1 MLRQYLLRPSCPFVG
16 GGSLLLLALLA
27 LPSAFAWNS
36 RTFGGLDPNSGSRR
50 LYMLKKSES
59 PQWEDLGWAWG
70 KRSGGP
76 NSAAPSPPNSANW
89 DDLGWAWGKR
99 SPAEG
104 GEAARRAKAHRED
117 PIVSMMA
124 NRVVRSMTKQI
135 HLHSLPSVRRPID
148 RSMFDP
154 PIGAAEPK
162 TEEAEEEKDVDAF
175 GDGGTCLIDD
185 QPLPQRRV
193 PSGVSRAEPPGLL
206 MMHSPTKSPVAKIA
220 PDDCFLCLSPTPP
233 LATIAQLSD
242 EDSVCADIDRW
253 ACSSLEEEE
262 SCANAGFRQNGSAR
276 IYELEQQQQQL
287 SESVLQLST
296 QFAQVQFR
304 IQQIARAPVEQHNE
318 MIHQLQEFASRSCIN
333 LGSLRASEELGA
345 SGKFEAVSNH
355 PDAFKTAQ
363 MRQLIGEL
371 RLQLSELEQFAW
383 QNGQLGPG
391 ELPLKELRNRQ
402 RLLLDRLREKMRLP
416 LELLDGCQGASDMEQ
431 FSQCLEQSLEEA
443 MNPMREKD
451 QLVAQLRTQIFDLER
466 YVQFLQK
473 EVATAAS
480 PADSSQCSPSKKPLN
495 ASATSVEKQ
504 PSEFQP
510 PATREPP
517 SGGGW
522 LSRWLPAFGLANGTT
537 TTQCGTLKNF
547 ERNELKNTPQGN
559 HYGDQRAEL
568 ELAVD
573 ELVGVLK
580 KNQILAV
587 DRSERDELSVDEL
600 NKCIL
605 DGVQEAILSS
615 VRKRFCPAL
624 MALLGHGLR
633 PVVAPSMRPNA
644 LFSAIGCFQ
653 DRSRRVNSRHLRPDL
668 SKFDA
673 KKLEHIWDVISLFVE
688 TSRALEMRDAVVGQ
702 LSDAFKLE
710 SVEGKTATSKQ
721 ILLCTIEHINSSHG
735 KLRRSPDTMWKA
747 FVCAAM
753 NRNRLPA
760 WIRIIFRSEA
770 VLTKCYNSW
779 SYVARTGVEDIRP
792 LLEGLHTFNFDLPV
806 DLAVRPFDHIREAFN

>member
-1 MLRQYLLRPSCPFVG
+1 
-16 GGSLLLLALLA
+16 
-27 LPSAFAWNS
+27 
-36 RTFGGLDPNSGSRR
+36 
-50 LYMLKKSES
+50 
-59 PQWEDLGWAWG
+59 
-70 KRSGGP
+70 
-76 NSAAPSPPNSANW
+76 
-89 DDLGWAWGKR
+89 
-99 SPAEG
+99 
-104 GEAARRAKAHRED
+104 
-117 PIVSMMA
+117 
-124 NRVVRSMTKQI
+124 
-135 HLHSLPSVRRPID
+135 
-148 RSMFDP
+148 MFDP
-154 PIGAAEPK
+154 PIGAAQPK
-162 TEEAEEEKDVDAF
+162 TEEEGAEEKDVDAF

-193 PSGVSRAEPPGLL
+193 PPGVVSRAESPALL
-206 MMHSPTKSPVAKIA
+206 MHSPIKSPVAKIA
-220 PDDCFLCLSPTPP
+220 PDDCFLRLSPTPP
-233 LATIAQLSD
+233 LTTIAQLSD
-242 EDSVCADIDRW
+242 AEDSVCADIDRW

-262 SCANAGFRQNGSAR
+262 SCANAGFRQNGSDR
-276 IYELEQQQQQL
+276 IQELEQQQQQL

-304 IQQIARAPVEQHNE
+304 IQQIAQAPVEQHNE

-333 LGSLRASEELGA
+333 LGSLRTSEEVGA
-345 SGKFEAVSNH
+345 SGTFEAVSDH
-355 PDAFKTAQ
+355 SDAFKTAQ

-431 FSQCLEQSLEEA
+431 FSQRLEQSLEEA
-443 MNPMREKD
+443 MNPLREKD

-495 ASATSVEKQ
+495 ASATFAEKQ
-504 PSEFQP
+504 PSEFRP
-510 PATREPP
+510 SATTRGEP
-517 SGGGW
+517 SGGW

-573 ELVGVLK
+573 ELVGVLR

-600 NKCIL
+600 NKVVAPMAFLQFSRIQCIL
-605 DGVQEAILSS
+605 DGVQEAILLS

-633 PVVAPSMRPNA
+633 PAVAPSTRPSA
-644 LFSAIGCFQ
+644 LFSAIGCFP
-653 DRSRRVNSRHLRPDL
+653 DRSRQVNSRHLRPDL

-702 LSDAFKLE
+702 LSDAFKLD
-710 SVEGKTATSKQ
+710 SVDGKTATSKQ

-806 DLAVRPFDHIREAFN
+806 DLAVRPFDHIREAFS